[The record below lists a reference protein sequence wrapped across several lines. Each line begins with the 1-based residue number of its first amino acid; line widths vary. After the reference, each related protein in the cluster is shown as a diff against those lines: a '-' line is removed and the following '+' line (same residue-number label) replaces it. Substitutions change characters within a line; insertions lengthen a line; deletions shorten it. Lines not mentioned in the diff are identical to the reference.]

1 MYNYDWDIETGGYIL
16 TTRTDRFVAN
26 EIRPVFAEELE
37 LTGLS
42 RYFTFD
48 RNDARPFL
56 WAQKNIYYYHGEK
69 VAQSNGTQYGRPIDI
84 TCFFEGRKALD
95 PVDIETMVMKNQNI
109 MSAVVDDAKRRT
121 KELYDADIDRCDKV
135 YIAFSGGKDSIVL
148 LHLCDEV
155 LPQDIP
161 VIFSDTD
168 MELPDTYEIWDEI
181 QKYYPHRTF
190 ISARADTRALDNWN
204 LFGPPSRAIRWCCS
218 VHKSTP
224 ALIQL
229 KKMLGKSSIRV
240 MAFVGVRGE
249 ESISRSFYED
259 SNDGVKNASQMNRM
273 PILDWGA
280 HELWLYIF
288 QNDLQIN
295 RAYKRGLPRVGCVM
309 CPESAE
315 KYVWLVDAAY
325 PGMLDP
331 YADIILK
338 TGNKTFSSDEEKN
351 EYIGKQ
357 GWQARKSG
365 VTLKDTI
372 TAPIEST
379 EGLRTTFKS
388 SFFDEQRF
396 FTWLKP
402 LGDVVYNPE
411 TSGLMLKL
419 PNTLNEGIPF
429 TYHTPYAGGGV
440 LTIDFHSEDERLSL
454 IPVIRTMLKKVS
466 ACVGCRACEAE
477 CTHGA
482 LYFADGR
489 VQIDEEKCV
498 HCKQCFDNIKDGCW
512 RYKSMYKSENQP
524 KKQINSINRYNNF
537 GLREKDEHLWIS
549 ALVEMRDDFFPWDS
563 GHRLGRKMV
572 EAASPWFQQAELVNV
587 KSRKPTVLVDL
598 FQKLGGAS
606 VFGWEIIWMNLA
618 NNAVLVKWFITS
630 TRIGET
636 YSVEKLTDM
645 LKVDYPELGNSTIK
659 GGLAAFKDMVTKSP
673 IGEDNNVFTYEMKGK
688 SVISLTRLAK
698 QVHPLTVLYG
708 LYLNARLSDKS
719 TFTVMG
725 LMDADV
731 DSAYVSSIIAF
742 GIPGGEFKRICE
754 GLHSRYPDY
763 IATTFTHGN
772 DEIRIFPDKF
782 TTEDVINLAIWEV
795 E

>member
-1 MYNYDWDIETGGYIL
+1 MYNYEWDTETGGYIL
-16 TTRTDRFVAN
+16 TPRTDRFVAN
-26 EIRPVFAEELE
+26 EIRPVFAEELK

-42 RYFTFD
+42 QYFVFD
-48 RNDARPFL
+48 EFENRPYL
-56 WAQKNIYYYHGEK
+56 WAQKNIYYYRGEK
-69 VAQSNGTQYGRPIDI
+69 VAQSNGTQYGKPMDI
-84 TCFFEGRKALD
+84 TCFFEGIKALD
-95 PVDIETMVMKNQNI
+95 PVDLENMIIKNQDI
-109 MSAVVDDAKRRT
+109 MSAIIDDAKRRT
-121 KELYDADIDRCDKV
+121 KELYDADIDKVDKV
-135 YIAFSGGKDSIVL
+135 YIAFSGGKDSVAL
-148 LHLCDEV
+148 LHLCNGV
-155 LPQDIP
+155 LPCDVP

-168 MELPDTYEIWDEI
+168 MELPDTYEIWNEV
-181 QKYYPHRTF
+181 QKRYPHRPF
-190 ISARADTRALDNWN
+190 ICAKADARAHDNWS
-204 LFGPPSRAIRWCCS
+204 LFGPPSRTIRWCCS

-288 QNDLQIN
+288 QNNLLIN
-295 RAYKRGLPRVGCVM
+295 RAYRLGLPRVGCVM
-309 CPESAE
+309 CPESSE

-325 PGMLDP
+325 PGTIDP
-331 YADIILK
+331 YVEVILK
-338 TGNKTFSSDEEKN
+338 TGNKIFLNEEEKRD
-351 EYIGKQ
+351 YIAKQ

-365 VTLKDTI
+365 VTLNDTI

-379 EGLRTTFKS
+379 EGLKTTFIS

-402 LGDVVYNPE
+402 LGNIINNPE

-429 TYHTPYAGGGV
+429 VYHTPYAGGGV
-440 LTIDFHSEDERLSL
+440 LTFDFHSEDERLR
-454 IPVIRTMLKKVS
+454 ITPVLRTLLKKVS

-489 VQIDEEKCV
+489 IQIDEEKCV
-498 HCKQCFDNIKDGCW
+498 HCKQCFDNIDNGCW
-512 RYKSMYKSENQP
+512 RYKSMYKSENEQ
-524 KKQINSINRYNNF
+524 KNQMSSINRYNNF
-537 GLREKDEHLWIS
+537 GLREKDNNLWIS
-549 ALVEMRDDFFPWDS
+549 ALVEMGDAFFPWNNT
-563 GHRLGRKMV
+563 HPLGKKMV
-572 EAASPWFQQAELVNV
+572 EAASAWFQQAELVSN
-587 KSRKPTVLVDL
+587 KARKPTSLVEL
-598 FQKLGGAS
+598 FRKLGGDSAI
-606 VFGWEIIWMNLA
+606 GWELIWMGLA
-618 NNAVLVKWFITS
+618 NNAVLIKWFITS
-630 TRIGET
+630 TLIGEP
-636 YSVEKLTDM
+636 YGIDKLTNM
-645 LKVDYPELGNSTIK
+645 LKVDYPELGDSTIK

-673 IGEDNNVFTYEMKGK
+673 IGEEGNIITYETKGK
-688 SVISLTRLAK
+688 MVSSLTRLAK
-698 QVHPLTVLYG
+698 GVNPLTVLYG

-719 TFTVMG
+719 TFTVTG
-725 LMDADV
+725 LMDADM
-731 DSAYVSSIIAF
+731 DSAYVSPIVAF
-742 GIPGGEFKRICE
+742 GIPSGEFKRICE

-772 DEIRIFPDKF
+772 DEIRISPDKF
-782 TTEDVINLAIWEV
+782 TTEDIIKIAIRED
-795 E
+795 